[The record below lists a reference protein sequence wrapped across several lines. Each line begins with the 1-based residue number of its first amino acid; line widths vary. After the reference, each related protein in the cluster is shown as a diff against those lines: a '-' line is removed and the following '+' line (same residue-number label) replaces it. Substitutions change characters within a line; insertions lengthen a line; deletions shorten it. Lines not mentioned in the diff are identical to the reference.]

1 MVKAIEF
8 DSTVTNGAQIE
19 LPSEVRQQVPQ
30 GSNVRVILV
39 LDPDDVDDLGPLRE
53 MATERFAA
61 AFCADDQA
69 YDDVPDDAQSR

>member
-1 MVKAIEF
+1 MVRTIEF

-39 LDPDDVDDLGPLRE
+39 LDPYQVDELGALRE
-53 MATERFAA
+53 MAMERFAA
-61 AFCADDQA
+61 AFCDEDLA
-69 YDDVPDDAQSR
+69 YDDVPDDAQAR